1 MESENAMEDLIISAE
16 PVLPEIEPVPDD
28 VFSHEDTTS
37 GTPDW
42 ESFLRMIKSQE
53 LTYFALPVMTQLCRR
68 SFHMAKVQGPFDL
81 PKLAREYRRKLYRTG
96 MYHPCNDKA
105 RVERLLI
112 CMDERTYVVYDEP
125 ELTVYAPTP
134 QAAARVANQMKL
146 YRLPDDEKPGF
157 RLVSLNSGQP
167 SAQMVVVE
175 KAAPV
180 NENDLA
186 LHYGDDF
193 IEWERTWL
201 ERLRQRRSG
210 VTVLYGPPGCG
221 KTSYLRGLMSRL
233 MGQFE
238 FYYIPVSAFDVLS
251 SPSFVSFWMEREDG
265 TRARQRIAVMEDA
278 EELLLPRDAG
288 SREKV
293 SNLLNIGDGFLGEH
307 LKLHVI
313 ATTNAPAPQLDP
325 ALLRP
330 GRLMGSREF
339 RRLSRMEASRLASA
353 KGLAVPEAE
362 TISLAEIYCAGR
374 VAPSFNQER
383 KIGFAGTTR
392 ND

>member
-1 MESENAMEDLIISAE
+1 M
-16 PVLPEIEPVPDD
+16 
-28 VFSHEDTTS
+28 
-37 GTPDW
+37 
-42 ESFLRMIKSQE
+42 
-53 LTYFALPVMTQLCRR
+53 
-68 SFHMAKVQGPFDL
+68 
-81 PKLAREYRRKLYRTG
+81 
-96 MYHPCNDKA
+96 
-105 RVERLLI
+105 
-112 CMDERTYVVYDEP
+112 
-125 ELTVYAPTP
+125 
-134 QAAARVANQMKL
+134 
-146 YRLPDDEKPGF
+146 
-157 RLVSLNSGQP
+157 
-167 SAQMVVVE
+167 E

-180 NENDLA
+180 NENELA

-193 IEWERTWL
+193 VEWERTWL

-288 SREKV
+288 SRDKV

-313 ATTNAPAPQLDP
+313 ATTNAPVQQLDP

-353 KGLAVPEAE
+353 KGLAEVVP
-362 TISLAEIYCAGR
+362 
-374 VAPSFNQER
+374 
-383 KIGFAGTTR
+383 
-392 ND
+392 